1 MMKKILFFTFVGLLM
16 ALTSS
21 GQTASD
27 TLQQA
32 NDSVTIGS
40 HTEFSAAAQE
50 NSVTKAEGD
59 SAYVKN
65 DYASA
70 IQIYEALLKEG
81 EAAEVYYNLGNSYY
95 KAGDIA
101 KAILNY
107 ERALL
112 IQPGNADIRANLEIA
127 RAKTIDKV
135 IPVPEVFFVSWTKS
149 LINCLSVDAWAKVGV
164 VCFFLLLASLYF
176 FFFSKQIVWKKIG
189 FIAGIVFLVLV
200 LLANVFAFQQK
211 KPDFVIKTILLNII
225 GQHPF
230 DLAAA
235 FPFGHGK
242 HFAND
247 FAVKHLT
254 PHGSFNPET
263 AFLPDKLQLFLNCQQ
278 RSVFS
283 FDKPQQVLNNC
294 VHNIQ
299 ILKIFV

>member
-176 FFFSKQIVWKKIG
+176 FFFSK
-189 FIAGIVFLVLV
+189 
-200 LLANVFAFQQK
+200 
-211 KPDFVIKTILLNII
+211 IL
-225 GQHPF
+225 
-230 DLAAA
+230 
-235 FPFGHGK
+235 
-242 HFAND
+242 
-247 FAVKHLT
+247 
-254 PHGSFNPET
+254 
-263 AFLPDKLQLFLNCQQ
+263 
-278 RSVFS
+278 
-283 FDKPQQVLNNC
+283 
-294 VHNIQ
+294 
-299 ILKIFV
+299 